1 MAYGRSSGP
10 INTTDLAA
18 GEIALPFAVDKIVVA
33 THPGGPAPASL
44 TGQQILKIYNGTYT
58 NWNQVGG
65 KNATIHP
72 YLPKAGSST
81 LNAFE
86 SFLAGARRRQRGSGY
101 RQRPDLA
108 LGRLADL
115 AGPGRRTAITD
126 ANWNTGS
133 STAVPPTAANVE
145 EHDPSVMIKDA
156 NAIEPFSYGR
166 AQLANGASQ
175 TVRIEGG
182 WSADR
187 ELYHVVRG
195 QNDRRRGHHAVRL
208 R

>member
-1 MAYGRSSGP
+1 M
-10 INTTDLAA
+10 
-18 GEIALPFAVDKIVVA
+18 A
-33 THPGGPAPASL
+33 THPGGPAPAAL

-72 YLPKAGSST
+72 YMPKAGSST
-81 LNAFE
+81 LNAFQ
-86 SFLAGARRRQRGSGY
+86 SFLAALDGVNEAPGTDNDPTSHSAASQIWQGQAGA
-101 RQRPDLA
+101 P
-108 LGRLADL
+108 
-115 AGPGRRTAITD
+115 AITD
-126 ANWNTGS
+126 GNWNTGS
-133 STAVPPTAANVE
+133 TTAVPPTAANVE
-145 EHDPSVMIKDA
+145 EHDPSVVIKDA

-187 ELYHVVRG
+187 ALYHVVRG
-195 QNDRRRGHHAVRL
+195 QNDRRRDADRRPFAL
-208 R
+208 RQ